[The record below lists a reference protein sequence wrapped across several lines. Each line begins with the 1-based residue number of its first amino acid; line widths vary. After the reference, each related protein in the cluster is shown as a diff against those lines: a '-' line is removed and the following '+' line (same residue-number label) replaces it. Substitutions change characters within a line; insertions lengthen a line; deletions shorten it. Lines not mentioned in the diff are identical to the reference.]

1 MRSSVETFT
10 DFKET
15 KQNRKNPMKNY
26 TQKEL
31 TFWRAM
37 REQNWETTREDAEL
51 QLERSIKWRDRIGNQ
66 ISELTEYLDI
76 LPQILT
82 REYIAVDQIFTED
95 LERDP
100 TLNLLV
106 PKREQIAKL
115 RERWLELRADVERLE
130 NAFAFENFNTIGS
143 IFAPPRPKTAPR
155 RRAFD

>member
-1 MRSSVETFT
+1 MAHSNINQFT

-15 KQNRKNPMKNY
+15 AKTEVNPMKKY

-31 TFWRAM
+31 NFWLPMRA
-37 REQNWETTREDAEL
+37 QNWETTREDAEL
-51 QLERSIKWRDRIGNQ
+51 QLERSIEWRDRIGNQ

-100 TLNLLV
+100 KLNLLV

-143 IFAPPRPKTAPR
+143 IFAPPRPATAST
-155 RRAFD
+155 D